1 MMGSDMSLTDHN
13 TYYDVLDLPSDAS
26 PQEIREGYLKTK
38 SAYHKDSPALYT
50 LISQDERES
59 MLQKI
64 EEAYE
69 ILSSPE
75 KRKEYDR
82 YHGLLSSED
91 EMIAQTRPST
101 HKKIVSIDRVPP
113 MESSAAHSASE
124 SILVSPT
131 TDFQDSPFQSSEP
144 SPKTH
149 SSPPLSLD
157 SPADVAQAAQA
168 AQAKDSLNDEIA
180 QEIEWRGVFIQ
191 KVRKARRI
199 SLEEISAITKITK
212 SYLIA
217 IEEENY
223 TRLPAPVY
231 LRGFV
236 TQFAKILKLPADK
249 VAAGY
254 MGRFYQA
261 TKEKK

>member
-1 MMGSDMSLTDHN
+1 MSLTEHN
-13 TYYDVLDLPSDAS
+13 TYYDVLDLASDAS

-59 MLQKI
+59 MIQKI

-82 YHGLLSSED
+82 YHGLLTSEQ
-91 EMIAQTRPST
+91 EMVAQARPPT
-101 HKKIVSIDRVPP
+101 HQKIVSIDRVPP
-113 MESSAAHSASE
+113 MEARPNHPAPD
-124 SILVSPT
+124 SILVAPT
-131 TDFQDSPFQSSEP
+131 TDFKDNDFLPARPALTRTEP
-144 SPKTH
+144 
-149 SSPPLSLD
+149 PP
-157 SPADVAQAAQA
+157 
-168 AQAKDSLNDEIA
+168 QAKDALVDEIA
-180 QEIEWRGVFIQ
+180 QEIEWRGAFFQ

-199 SLEEISAITKITK
+199 SLEEISAISKITK

-223 TRLPAPVY
+223 SRLPAPVY

-236 TQFAKILKLPADK
+236 TQFAKILKIPAEK
-249 VAAGY
+249 ATAGY
-254 MGRFYQA
+254 MGRYYQA
-261 TKEKK
+261 MKEKKS